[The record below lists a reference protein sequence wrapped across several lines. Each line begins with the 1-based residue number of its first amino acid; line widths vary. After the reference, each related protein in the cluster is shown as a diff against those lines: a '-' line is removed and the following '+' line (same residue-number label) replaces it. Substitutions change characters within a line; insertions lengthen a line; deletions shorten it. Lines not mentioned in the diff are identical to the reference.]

1 VSVDKE
7 HVMTVSGPV
16 SPKDLGITLTHEHC
30 LIDLRSYWN
39 SPQEATR
46 RAFAEAPVALG
57 NIGRSRRNPF
67 LNRDNLILSDAEV
80 AAQELMEFRK
90 LGGQTVVDL
99 TLPDIGRDPTAL
111 LGLAKVTGLNIVAG
125 CGHYIQISHPQS
137 IAAESIESISERL
150 LMEIREGIGDT
161 RIQAGVLG
169 EIGTSC
175 PIHPDEEKV
184 LRAAARAHKAT
195 GIAIAVHLS
204 PAPTLDQWMGP
215 AALDILEREGVDPR
229 RVLLCHLDNMLAPGE
244 DFRKALKLHSD
255 LAERG
260 CFLGYDGCG
269 KEHYFPSGSRAA
281 FPSFWC
287 PHDRERA
294 VAATSLL
301 ESGFGAQLLLSH
313 DICFK
318 IELTQYGGFG
328 YGHVLRT
335 FACNL
340 QDYGIREHEIEKLLT
355 DNPRRWLTPG
365 CWSADRICAS

>member
-16 SPKDLGITLTHEHC
+16 LPRDMGITLTHEHC
-30 LIDLRSYWN
+30 LIDLRSYWKD
-39 SPQEATR
+39 SQEATR
-46 RAFAEAPVALG
+46 RAFAEEPVELG

-67 LNRDNLILSDAEV
+67 LNRDNLILSDADV
-80 AAQELMEFRK
+80 AARELMEFRK

-111 LGLAKVTGLNIVAG
+111 LGLSKVTGLNIVAG
-125 CGHYIQISHPQS
+125 CGHYIQISHPRS
-137 IAAESIESISERL
+137 IAVESIESIAERL
-150 LMEIREGIGDT
+150 LIEIREGIGDT
-161 RIQAGVLG
+161 RIKAGVLG

-195 GIAIAVHLS
+195 GVAIAVHLS

-215 AALDILEREGVDPR
+215 VALDILESEGVDPR
-229 RVLLCHLDNMLAPGE
+229 RILLCHLDNMLAPGE
-244 DFRKALKLHSD
+244 DFGKALTLHFD

-269 KEHYFPSGSRAA
+269 KEHYFPSGSRAQ

-294 VAATSLL
+294 VAAASLL
-301 ESGFGAQLLLSH
+301 ERGFEKQLLLSH
-313 DICFK
+313 DVCFK

-335 FACNL
+335 FVCNL
-340 QDYGIREHEIEKLLT
+340 KDYGVREDEIDQLLT
-355 DNPRRWLTPG
+355 DNPRIWLTPK
-365 CWSADRICAS
+365 